1 MRGNSAFQLFNR
13 EFIAFQEVKKI
24 SLFLADLLGP
34 FPDIPQQFRWGRRP
48 GRSRRRA
55 KGYPG
60 ESLSRSHN
68 RLKHGSRILPDVP
81 TTSSE
86 RAQND

>member
-34 FPDIPQQFRWGRRP
+34 FPDILSNFDGDGDQAALVAVQKVT
-48 GRSRRRA
+48 RA
-55 KGYPG
+55 
-60 ESLSRSHN
+60 N
-68 RLKHGSRILPDVP
+68 R
-81 TTSSE
+81 
-86 RAQND
+86 